1 MLASDPKP
9 GNIPASAQV
18 DSTTYI
24 RSRLGLLRLQ
34 LNQKALRETQH
45 TSLPPFSAFEPQAH
59 ICAYVVPWAIPVFQ
73 FRSGVELL
81 GIIVNTL
88 TSNFTIFFFHASRK
102 LTRTFIAH
110 QQAASSCS
118 VETPHDFFPFHLL
131 HQDPSVLNIGM
142 VTTELSDFPVC
153 KLCSKGECRGLLY
166 DWGFAKV
173 AEVAEYGGMDLEEDS
188 DVEVL
193 HCSSD
198 TDMAPHSTIHVPIET
213 RTDSG
218 FHTATP
224 DIIDDFEMLVRLVRH
239 CIREESVML
248 EITVCIT
255 IFPQLCGSSPNE
267 LLGYPTIHVHRA
279 SGRIVHPYRRYA
291 SLEGD
296 LSGPQAQSMT

>member
-9 GNIPASAQV
+9 GNILASAQV
-18 DSTTYI
+18 DSTAYI

-34 LNQKALRETQH
+34 LSQKALRETQH
-45 TSLPPFSAFEPQAH
+45 TSLPPFSAFELRAH
-59 ICAYVVPWAIPVFQ
+59 IRAYMVPWAIPVFQ
-73 FRSGVELL
+73 FHSGVELL

-131 HQDPSVLNIGM
+131 HQDPLVLNIGM

-153 KLCSKGECRGLLY
+153 KLCSKGERCGLLY
-166 DWGFAKV
+166 DWGFSKV

-193 HCSSD
+193 HCSSN
-198 TDMAPHSTIHVPIET
+198 TNMAPVPP
-213 RTDSG
+213 
-218 FHTATP
+218 F
-224 DIIDDFEMLVRLVRH
+224 M
-239 CIREESVML
+239 
-248 EITVCIT
+248 
-255 IFPQLCGSSPNE
+255 SP
-267 LLGYPTIHVHRA
+267 
-279 SGRIVHPYRRYA
+279 
-291 SLEGD
+291 
-296 LSGPQAQSMT
+296 